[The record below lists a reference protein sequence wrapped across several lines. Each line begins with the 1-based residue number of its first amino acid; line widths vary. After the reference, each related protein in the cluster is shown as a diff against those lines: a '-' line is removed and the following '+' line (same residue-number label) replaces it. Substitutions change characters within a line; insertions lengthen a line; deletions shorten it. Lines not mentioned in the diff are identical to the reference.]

1 MWTYGV
7 TLSKNLL
14 VTFLAYCYKNNR
26 LFFDS
31 IILQE
36 QLRHWLSQ
44 VPTHEVIHGHR
55 SALYTYFICSWLQD
69 EGSLKIHLRLKCN
82 PFLDIFNV
90 LVLLRLFLSN
100 LQTQS
105 AMTNHLPSCQRPPV
119 GEPSFV
125 FMSELRRSW
134 DRPLYSVSFL
144 LLFVFFGESFDVA
157 PHFLQHRVVSVLNP
171 FKMRARQKSKS
182 HQGDILA
189 LLNHTCVVWY

>member
-26 LFFDS
+26 LFFYS

-36 QLRHWLSQ
+36 QLRHSLSQ
-44 VPTHEVIHGHR
+44 VPAHEVIRGHW
-55 SALYTYFICSWLQD
+55 SALYTYFICSRLQD
-69 EGSLKIHLRLKCN
+69 EGSLKRIHFRLKCN

-90 LVLLRLFLSN
+90 LVILRLFLSN

-119 GEPSFV
+119 GEPASV
-125 FMSELRRSW
+125 FMSELRSSW
-134 DRPLYSVSFL
+134 DRPLYSVIFI

-157 PHFLQHRVVSVLNP
+157 PHLLQHRVVSVLNP

-182 HQGDILA
+182 HQGEIL
-189 LLNHTCVVWY
+189 TV